1 MTKNVLND
9 LNVAFIGAGAM
20 ASAMIGGLLARH
32 DMEQDE
38 IVASDRHQERL
49 DAVGGQFG
57 VRTTLDNR
65 EATLNAQVI
74 VLAVKPQVLPG
85 VLTELRGARA
95 IDSGALVVSIVAGAT
110 IASISTGLGHRAIV
124 RTMPNT
130 PAQVGEGMTV
140 WTATPEV
147 SEVQREQAGAIVA
160 ALGRQLFVEEERFLD
175 MATAI
180 SGSGPA
186 YVFLMM
192 EALIDAAVHLGF
204 SRDAAREMVVQ
215 TIRGGGHLRR
225 APAGSSGR
233 AAQPGHVARRDQRRR
248 ALPAREGGLS
258 HGDVRRGAGRLRAQ
272 RRPGRDEHEGR
283 LGAGGL
289 RGIGACFRA
298 SLSRMP
304 PHAGNS
310 VRSSAGTGVAPNSRR
325 YAFADESSVNTG
337 LPSARAFPLQSPRS
351 NDGRPR

>member
-1 MTKNVLND
+1 MLSD
-9 LNVAFIGAGAM
+9 LNVAFVGAGAM

-32 DMEQDE
+32 DVQAGG
-38 IVASDRHQERL
+38 IVASDRHRERL

-65 EATLNAQVI
+65 EAALNAQVI
-74 VLAVKPQVLPG
+74 VLSVKPQVLPG
-85 VLTELRGARA
+85 VLAELRGAGA
-95 IDSGALVVSIVAGAT
+95 IDAAALVVSIVAGAT

-160 ALGRQLFVEEERFLD
+160 ALGRQLFVEEEKFLD

-215 TIRGGGHLRR
+215 TIRGSAIYAEHQPVHPAELRNRVTSPGGTSADALYQLEKGGFRTVMSD
-225 APAGSSGR
+225 AVL
-233 AAQPGHVARRDQRRR
+233 AAYERSVALGEMSTKAASEQARR
-248 ALPAREGGLS
+248 
-258 HGDVRRGAGRLRAQ
+258 
-272 RRPGRDEHEGR
+272 
-283 LGAGGL
+283 
-289 RGIGACFRA
+289 
-298 SLSRMP
+298 
-304 PHAGNS
+304 
-310 VRSSAGTGVAPNSRR
+310 
-325 YAFADESSVNTG
+325 
-337 LPSARAFPLQSPRS
+337 
-351 NDGRPR
+351 

>member
-1 MTKNVLND
+1 MTKNVLSD

-20 ASAMIGGLLARH
+20 ASAMIGGLLSRR
-32 DMEQDE
+32 DVEPDG

-57 VRTTLDNR
+57 IRATLDNR
-65 EATLNAQVI
+65 EAALNARVI
-74 VLAVKPQVLPG
+74 VLSVKPQVLPG
-85 VLTELRGARA
+85 VLAELRGAVEP
-95 IDSGALVVSIVAGAT
+95 GALVVSIVAGAT
-110 IASISTGLGHRAIV
+110 ITSIATGLGYRAIV

-147 SEVQREQAGAIVA
+147 SERQREQAGAIVA

-204 SRDAAREMVVQ
+204 SRDAARELVVQ
-215 TIRGGGHLRR
+215 TIRGSAIYAEQQPVHPAELRNRVTSPGGTSADALYQLEKGGFRTVMSDAVLAAYRR
-225 APAGSSGR
+225 SVALGEMSTKAADASAKAASG
-233 AAQPGHVARRDQRRR
+233 G
-248 ALPAREGGLS
+248 
-258 HGDVRRGAGRLRAQ
+258 
-272 RRPGRDEHEGR
+272 
-283 LGAGGL
+283 
-289 RGIGACFRA
+289 
-298 SLSRMP
+298 
-304 PHAGNS
+304 
-310 VRSSAGTGVAPNSRR
+310 
-325 YAFADESSVNTG
+325 
-337 LPSARAFPLQSPRS
+337 
-351 NDGRPR
+351 

>member
-1 MTKNVLND
+1 VTKNVLSD
-9 LNVAFIGAGAM
+9 LNVAFVGAGAM

-32 DMEQDE
+32 DVQAGG

-65 EATLNAQVI
+65 EAALNAQVI
-74 VLAVKPQVLPG
+74 VLSVKPQVLPG
-85 VLTELRGARA
+85 VLAELRGAGA
-95 IDSGALVVSIVAGAT
+95 IDAAALVVSIVAGAT

-124 RTMPNT
+124 RSMPNT

-160 ALGRQLFVEEERFLD
+160 ALGRQLFVEEEKFLD

-215 TIRGGGHLRR
+215 TIRGSAIYAEQQPVHPAELRNRVTSPGGTSADALYQLEKGGFRTVMSD
-225 APAGSSGR
+225 AVL
-233 AAQPGHVARRDQRRR
+233 AAYERSVALGEMSTKAASAQARR
-248 ALPAREGGLS
+248 
-258 HGDVRRGAGRLRAQ
+258 
-272 RRPGRDEHEGR
+272 
-283 LGAGGL
+283 
-289 RGIGACFRA
+289 
-298 SLSRMP
+298 
-304 PHAGNS
+304 
-310 VRSSAGTGVAPNSRR
+310 
-325 YAFADESSVNTG
+325 
-337 LPSARAFPLQSPRS
+337 
-351 NDGRPR
+351 